1 MEQTMD
7 FSGMMGRPKEMVPK
21 PRPEVNLSFDEYVN
35 VLYGIVEQCAKDV
48 CQSDEMRGLSGNGV
62 DAASAHKREI
72 GVAGRASLCH
82 EALELERAL
91 QGQGQGGARRRDDC
105 AGYLW
110 AGSLW

>member
-1 MEQTMD
+1 MEQIMD

-21 PRPEVNLSFDEYVN
+21 PRPEVNLSFDEYVD

-48 CQSDEMRGLSGNGV
+48 CQSDEVRGLSGNGV

-91 QGQGQGGARRRDDC
+91 QGQGQGGA
-105 AGYLW
+105 
-110 AGSLW
+110 